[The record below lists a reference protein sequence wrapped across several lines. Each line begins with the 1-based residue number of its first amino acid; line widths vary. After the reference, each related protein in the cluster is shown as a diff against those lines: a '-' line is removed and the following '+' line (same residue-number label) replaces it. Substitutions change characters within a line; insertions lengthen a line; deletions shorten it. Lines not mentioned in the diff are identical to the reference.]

1 MDLIAVERKEAES
14 FQQMVGE
21 KELHASSEEI
31 NLLSL
36 FLPDVVLVVVEVA
49 ADSVDGKWPLFW
61 VQELYSLYLS
71 RKNLHTSKIGVDEAV
86 CIFLVGR
93 VGWADTHSA

>member
-61 VQELYSLYLS
+61 AQELYSLYLS
-71 RKNLHTSKIGVDEAV
+71 RKNLHTSKIGVDEAF
-86 CIFLVGR
+86 CIF
-93 VGWADTHSA
+93 